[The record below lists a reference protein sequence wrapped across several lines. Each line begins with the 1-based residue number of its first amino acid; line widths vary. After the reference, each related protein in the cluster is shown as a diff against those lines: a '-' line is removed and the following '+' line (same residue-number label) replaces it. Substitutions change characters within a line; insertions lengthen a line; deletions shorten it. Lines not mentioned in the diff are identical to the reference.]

1 MVLRAL
7 DITNLSVLHQLKIV
21 RTVLRRWS
29 MGVAPAHNA
38 RGLGACVQA
47 GKAVVVM
54 IEIDVVILTQ
64 KYKLMNVIEP
74 KVIQWLV

>member
-7 DITNLSVLHQLKIV
+7 VITNLSVLHQLKIV

-54 IEIDVVILTQ
+54 IEIDVILTQ